1 VRFVVVSQYYWPEP
15 VRIPGEIAAGLAER
29 GHEVVVVT
37 GYPNYPEGRLAA
49 GYRIGAQPLEQV
61 DGIPVHRVPIQ
72 VSHSRNPIGRIRNYL
87 SYGRAVARRQDLARG
102 ADAVYVYATQMT
114 AAMGPAHWRRR
125 GGPPY
130 VLHIQDLWP
139 DSITAS
145 SLVPAPVGRA
155 IARALG
161 GWLRRMYRD
170 AARVIAIAP
179 AMADL
184 LVARG
189 VPSAK
194 VQVVFNWAVDAD
206 DVALVPRDDRPDG
219 LRLIY
224 AGNIGDVQDLDTVL
238 DALALLGDGLQVE
251 LDVFGTGVAEPR
263 IRRRAAELGL
273 SRVHFRGV
281 VPRDQI
287 GRHYAEA
294 DFQLITLK
302 SHPVFEVT
310 IPSKFPAGLAH
321 GLPVLTNVSG
331 EVARLVDGARIGVT
345 CRPGDPE
352 DLARALRIAHAI
364 PRQERIEMGRRAREM
379 YEQRMSRE
387 EGLTAIERALVDAA
401 QGERS

>member
-15 VRIPGEIAAGLAER
+15 VRIPREVATDLAAR

-37 GYPNYPEGRLAA
+37 GYPNYPEGRLAD
-49 GYRIGAQPLEQV
+49 GYRMGEQPLEHI
-61 DGIPVHRVPIQ
+61 DGIPVHRVPIR

-87 SYGRAVARRQDLARG
+87 SYGRAVARRPELARD

-114 AAMGPAHWRRR
+114 AALGPSSWRRR

-145 SLVPAPVGRA
+145 SLVPAPVGRM

-161 GWLRRMYRD
+161 GWLRRRYRE
-170 AARVIAIAP
+170 AAAVIAIAP
-179 AMADL
+179 AMAEV

-189 VPSAK
+189 VPAAN
-194 VQVVFNWAVDAD
+194 VRTIFNWAVDAD
-206 DVALVPRDDRPDG
+206 DVRPEPRASPPAG

-224 AGNIGDVQDLDTVL
+224 AGNIGDMQDLETVL
-238 DALALLGDGLQVE
+238 DALALLGDLPGIG
-251 LDVFGTGVAEPR
+251 LDVFGAGIAESR
-263 IRRRAAELGL
+263 IRARAADLGL
-273 SRVHFRGV
+273 RGVRFRGV
-281 VPRDQI
+281 VPREHI

-294 DFQLITLK
+294 DFQLVTLK
-302 SHPVFEVT
+302 PSPVFELT

-321 GLPVLTNVSG
+321 GLPVVTNVTG

-345 CRPGDPE
+345 CRPGDPV
-352 DLARALRIAHAI
+352 DLARALRLAHAI
-364 PRQERIEMGRRAREM
+364 PPRERIEMGKRARAM
-379 YEQRMSRE
+379 YEEQMSRD
-387 EGLTAIERALVDAA
+387 EGLSALERALVDAA
-401 QGERS
+401 QGGRA